1 MTASSLILRSSS
13 RLLHRHNFGLDEAPA
28 GKPVPLID
36 RVHCLMHLWE
46 VGDVHK
52 VDEYLDDNGLRRHE
66 LFKRLMQSLIE
77 LSPHGSDER
86 SLLESLSNH
95 VEARGVRADSR
106 QEEIADEEG
115 KWTEREKR

>member
-1 MTASSLILRSSS
+1 
-13 RLLHRHNFGLDEAPA
+13 
-28 GKPVPLID
+28 
-36 RVHCLMHLWE
+36 
-46 VGDVHK
+46 
-52 VDEYLDDNGLRRHE
+52 
-66 LFKRLMQSLIE
+66 MQSLIE